1 VRILTYVEIKQQRLL
16 HAHHSRGAMGWFVKA
31 LTGVSGWGREKQS
44 KESQVLAREYFW
56 PSFPPALIQKC

>member
-44 KESQVLAREYFW
+44 KESQVLARVYF
-56 PSFPPALIQKC
+56 